1 MFHSTIAVL
10 HSLPPFCRLSSQSA
24 FRCRW
29 LFLNEP
35 KIIFIP
41 SENCILMTEEQG
53 TEPKIK
59 LILAAPAFL

>member
-1 MFHSTIAVL
+1 VL
-10 HSLPPFCRLSSQSA
+10 HSLPPFCRLSNQSA

-41 SENCILMTEEQG
+41 SENY
-53 TEPKIK
+53 
-59 LILAAPAFL
+59 